1 MVRVFVSYSNR
12 DRGFVEQLV
21 HDLQENGINPW
32 YDRWEMLPGDSLMQ
46 KIGDAILENEYL
58 VVVLSPNSAESEW
71 VKRELGLA
79 LTREFRERRVQVIP
93 ALLQDCSIP
102 AFLQDKVYAD
112 FRSDY
117 HQGLGELVRAVGLQV
132 GSQVKS
138 SAPGA
143 AQRRMWDNVIG
154 SNVTAENVI
163 EANVHE

>member
-1 MVRVFVSYSNR
+1 MVRVFVSYSSR

-93 ALLQDCSIP
+93 ALLQD
-102 AFLQDKVYAD
+102 
-112 FRSDY
+112 
-117 HQGLGELVRAVGLQV
+117 
-132 GSQVKS
+132 
-138 SAPGA
+138 
-143 AQRRMWDNVIG
+143 
-154 SNVTAENVI
+154 
-163 EANVHE
+163 